1 MPFAANRRQ
10 PRSIDIWPGF
20 VDALAT
26 LIMVIVFVLMIYTLF
41 QFYLKDVIAGRDQAL
56 ERLAAQIEEIADQLA
71 FERTETARLRGEI
84 ATLSGEL
91 TRVATVRDRLL
102 QEFAAAQ
109 AKAEQAAAQSAKASK
124 DLEDAFKA
132 IGADKE
138 RIEVQL
144 RELEALRRNIETLS
158 ILRDE
163 LEKKLAEQGAQLQ
176 RDQQQYQA
184 QMKLT
189 EDAQLRAD
197 ILTRQLAALREE
209 MARLNAALEAS
220 EAKSKEQHV
229 QIADLGRR
237 LNLALASK
245 VEELARYRSEFFGRL
260 REALGDRADIRIV
273 GDRFVFQSEVLF
285 PSGSADLQP
294 EGQRQLGQLA
304 VTLQDVA
311 RRIPAEINWVLQVD
325 GHTDRRPIATSQ
337 FPSNWELS
345 SARAI
350 SVVKFLIS
358 RGIAP
363 DRLSATGFGEFHPLD
378 VREDEIGFRRNRR
391 IELKLTSR

>member
-1 MPFAANRRQ
+1 MAFAANRRQ
-10 PRSIDIWPGF
+10 PRSLDIWPGF

-41 QFYLKDVIAGRDQAL
+41 QFHLKDVIAGRDQAL

-91 TRVATVRDRLL
+91 TRITTVRDRLL
-102 QEFAAAQ
+102 QELAAAQ
-109 AKAEQAAAQSAKASK
+109 AKAEQAAAQSQRVSK
-124 DLEDAFKA
+124 ELEDAYKA
-132 IGADKE
+132 ISADKE
-138 RIEVQL
+138 KIEAQL
-144 RELEALRRNIETLS
+144 RELDALRRNVETLS

-163 LEKKLAEQGAQLQ
+163 LEKKLAEQGTQLQ
-176 RDQQQYQA
+176 REQQQYQA
-184 QMKLT
+184 QIKLT

-197 ILTRQLAALREE
+197 ILTRQLAALRDE

-220 EAKSKEQHV
+220 EAKSKEQQV

-294 EGQRQLGQLA
+294 EGQRQLAQLA

-325 GHTDRRPIATSQ
+325 GHTDRRPISTSQ

-350 SVVKFLIS
+350 SVIKFLIS

>member
-1 MPFAANRRQ
+1 MAFAANRRQ
-10 PRSIDIWPGF
+10 PRSLDIWPGF

-41 QFYLKDVIAGRDQAL
+41 QFHLKDVIAGRDQAL

-84 ATLSGEL
+84 VTLSGEL
-91 TRVATVRDRLL
+91 TRVTTVRDRLL
-102 QEFAAAQ
+102 QELAAAQ
-109 AKAEQAAAQSAKASK
+109 AKTEQAAAQSEKVGK
-124 DLEDAFKA
+124 ELEDAFKA
-132 IGADKE
+132 IAADKE
-138 RIEVQL
+138 RIEIQL
-144 RELEALRRNIETLS
+144 RELDALRRNVETLS

-184 QMKLT
+184 QVKLT

-197 ILTRQLAALREE
+197 ILTRQLAALRDE

-220 EAKSKEQHV
+220 ETRSKEQQV

-237 LNLALASK
+237 LNLALASR

-325 GHTDRRPIATSQ
+325 GHTDRRPISTSQ

-350 SVVKFLIS
+350 SVVKFLTS

>member
-1 MPFAANRRQ
+1 MAFAANRRQ
-10 PRSIDIWPGF
+10 PRSLDIWPGF

-41 QFYLKDVIAGRDQAL
+41 QFHLKDVIAGRDQAL

-91 TRVATVRDRLL
+91 TRVTTVRDRLL
-102 QEFAAAQ
+102 QELAAAQ
-109 AKAEQAAAQSAKASK
+109 AKTEQAAAQSEKVGK
-124 DLEDAFKA
+124 ELEDAFKA
-132 IGADKE
+132 IAADKE
-138 RIEVQL
+138 RIEIQL
-144 RELEALRRNIETLS
+144 RELDALRRNVETLS

-184 QMKLT
+184 QVKLT

-197 ILTRQLAALREE
+197 ILTRQLAALRDE

-220 EAKSKEQHV
+220 ETRSKEQQV

-237 LNLALASK
+237 LNLALASR

-325 GHTDRRPIATSQ
+325 GHTDRRPISTSQ

-350 SVVKFLIS
+350 SVVKFLTS

>member
-1 MPFAANRRQ
+1 MAFAANRRQ
-10 PRSIDIWPGF
+10 PRSLDIWPGF

-41 QFYLKDVIAGRDQAL
+41 QFHLKDVIAGRDQAL

-91 TRVATVRDRLL
+91 TRITTVRDRLL
-102 QEFAAAQ
+102 QELAAAQ
-109 AKAEQAAAQSAKASK
+109 AKAEQAAAQSQRVSK
-124 DLEDAFKA
+124 ELEDAYKA
-132 IGADKE
+132 ISADKE
-138 RIEVQL
+138 KIEVQL
-144 RELEALRRNIETLS
+144 RELDALRRNVETLS

-163 LEKKLAEQGAQLQ
+163 LEKKLAEQGTQLQ
-176 RDQQQYQA
+176 REQQQYQA
-184 QMKLT
+184 QIKLT

-197 ILTRQLAALREE
+197 ILTRQLAALRDE

-220 EAKSKEQHV
+220 EAKSKEQQV

-294 EGQRQLGQLA
+294 EGQRQLAQLA

-325 GHTDRRPIATSQ
+325 GHTDRRPISTSQ

-350 SVVKFLIS
+350 SVIKFLIS